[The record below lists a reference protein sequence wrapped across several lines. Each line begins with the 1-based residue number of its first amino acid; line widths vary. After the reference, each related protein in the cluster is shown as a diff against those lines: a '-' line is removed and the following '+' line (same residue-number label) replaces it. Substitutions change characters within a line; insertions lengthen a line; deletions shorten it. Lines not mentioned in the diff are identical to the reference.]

1 MSATPAMQQQQR
13 NARWG
18 SWQIPLHASNGA
30 TLGSRPLQV
39 EQRSSDF
46 LTGTCVGKTLLSDGA
61 HGERQR
67 SAIRSWFPLLVC
79 ENAMKWYATEAQ
91 QDVFDFAPADALL
104 AWAEGESRRMRGHCL
119 FWDKGKFCCDWV
131 HALDAESLRQRI
143 DGHLQRILQRYRGR
157 VRDWDVLNEIL
168 DGGFMAER
176 LGADGPAWIF
186 RQAAAIDPDLR
197 LFTNEYG
204 ILDSDEKTERYYT
217 LIQQLL
223 DAGAPVGGI
232 GIQEHAAERFV
243 PDAEQ
248 AALEADRP
256 ERQGRGP
263 LIPDAIWRRLDR
275 LASTGL
281 PIHITEISI
290 ATPDKQRAGRCMQLL
305 LDTMYAHPAVE
316 CVLFWG
322 FEGRSHWL
330 GELAALLDPQGRP
343 YPAMCA
349 LSEWQR
355 QSITPTQELTCDQ
368 HGVLNLEGWA
378 GTYRIRDPESGAEA
392 CVELHQQR
400 SAKPITLHAAASL

>member
-1 MSATPAMQQQQR
+1 MSQPESLPQR
-13 NARWG
+13 QRSARWG
-18 SWQIPLHASNGA
+18 SWDIPLCDQQQAALTGRQIWVEHLNSN
-30 TLGSRPLQV
+30 
-39 EQRSSDF
+39 F
-46 LTGTCVGKTLLSDGA
+46 LCGTCVGKTLLADNA

-67 SAIRSWFPLLVC
+67 SAVRAWFPLLVC

-91 QDVFDFAPADALL
+91 QDVLDFTPADRLL
-104 AWAEGESRRMRGHCL
+104 DWAEAEGRRMRGHCL

-131 HALDAESLRQRI
+131 HDLDPASLRTRI
-143 DGHLQRILQRYRGR
+143 SLHLERILSRYRGR

-168 DGGFMAER
+168 DGGFMAAR
-176 LGADGPAWIF
+176 LGEDGPAWIF
-186 RQAAAIDPDLR
+186 RKAAALDPNLR

-204 ILDSDEKTERYYT
+204 ILDSDEKTERYYA

-243 PDAEQ
+243 PDAQQ

-263 LIPDAIWRRLDR
+263 LIPDEIWRRLDR

-290 ATPDKQRAGRCMQLL
+290 ASEDKQRAGNCMELL

-330 GELAALLDPQGRP
+330 GELAALIDPQGRP
-343 YPAMCA
+343 YPAMA
-349 LSEWQR
+349 KLSDWQR
-355 QSITPTQELTCDQ
+355 QRITPAHSLVSND
-368 HGVLNLEGWA
+368 HGIIRLEGWC
-378 GTYRIRDPESGAEA
+378 GRYRIRDEASGAEA
-392 CVELHQQR
+392 C
-400 SAKPITLHAAASL
+400 ITLEQHDQLRTATTLPSTP